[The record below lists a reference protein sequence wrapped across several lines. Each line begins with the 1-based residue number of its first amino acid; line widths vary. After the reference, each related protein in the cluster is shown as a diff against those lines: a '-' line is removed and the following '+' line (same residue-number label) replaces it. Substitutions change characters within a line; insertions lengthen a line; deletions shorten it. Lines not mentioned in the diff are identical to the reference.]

1 MHIEQYIRRL
11 CIRIRGV
18 QYNENDDVNAM
29 SNVERCCDEIGIKFN
44 PSEIAQPAIT
54 CSKLIIETL
63 DQGVKYIQS

>member
-1 MHIEQYIRRL
+1 
-11 CIRIRGV
+11 
-18 QYNENDDVNAM
+18 M

-44 PSEIAQPAIT
+44 PSEIAQPATT

>member
-1 MHIEQYIRRL
+1 
-11 CIRIRGV
+11 
-18 QYNENDDVNAM
+18 M
-29 SNVERCCDEIGIKFN
+29 SNIERCCDEIGIKFN